1 MAEIGKK
8 TRFKPGEEQARISK
22 MGNERKR
29 QIKQEKEAFTKI
41 FSEAILERL
50 NATDMQEITDRLIQ
64 NAKKNGGKDFELLR
78 DTIGQRP
85 TEKKEITAALTL
97 EDLLNND
104 NGTNF

>member
-1 MAEIGKK
+1 MEMGKK
-8 TRFKPGEEQARISK
+8 SQAVRKQRKKEQ
-22 MGNERKR
+22 
-29 QIKQEKEAFTKI
+29 EAFTKI
-41 FSEAILERL
+41 FSEAILQRL

-64 NAKKNGGKDFELLR
+64 NAKKNGGRDFELLR

-85 TEKKEITAALTL
+85 AEKKEITAALTL